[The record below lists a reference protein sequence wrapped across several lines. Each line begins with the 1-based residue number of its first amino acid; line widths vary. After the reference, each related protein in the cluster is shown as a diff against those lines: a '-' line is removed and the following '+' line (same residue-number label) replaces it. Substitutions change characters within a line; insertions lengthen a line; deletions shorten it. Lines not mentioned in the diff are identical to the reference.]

1 MLIDAMKSAGPK
13 MIVSRRGLAWAISL
27 TWLRPW
33 AFSICASMPMRPVSK
48 PMVFSICVSSRSSA
62 TTCSAFWTLGSMMQ
76 SRFCPAPSTT
86 VTTSRYVH
94 SVVQSLTRT
103 TRVLPVQSPSLRNLT
118 MVCRASG
125 LASGAHASSR
135 SRKTWSAG
143 RPWAFSR
150 KRGLLPGT
158 ARQERRGRRR
168 LGRCAAK
175 PPVGRAVAG
184 DGRAGVVMRGPPGGR
199 AGGRAC
205 SLRVSRRRCGR

>member
-13 MIVSRRGLAWAISL
+13 MIVSTRWEAVAISL
-27 TWLRPW
+27 TLFRPC
-33 AFSICASMPMRPVSK
+33 AFSICASMPILPTSK
-48 PMVFSICVSSRSSA
+48 PIVFSIWVRSRSRA
-62 TTCSAFWTLGSMMQ
+62 TTCWAVCTFGSMMQ
-76 SRFCPAPSTT
+76 SRFWPAPSTT

-125 LASGAHASSR
+125 LARGAQASSR

-168 LGRCAAK
+168 FTWGTGL
-175 PPVGRAVAG
+175 
-184 DGRAGVVMRGPPGGR
+184 VMRGPP
-199 AGGRAC
+199 C
-205 SLRVSRRRCGR
+205 